1 MSCIWLVTSTC
12 SSNMV
17 ILGTSFKEH
26 LNIRHSQLI
35 YPLRLGTCSRN
46 GRFNIRASDLFLG
59 FPHRGSS
66 IVFVRC
72 FTLSAGES
80 NVATPFVTSHSGPIA
95 GKGVM
100 GITQSSVLHLA
111 DPGRSCQPSFFKLCV
126 YQSQE
131 KICATFGSISGSR
144 WETNGKSV
152 PKDLQI
158 TRISVTSW

>member
-1 MSCIWLVTSTC
+1 MGGWTSRHRC
-12 SSNMV
+12 HLSSV
-17 ILGTSFKEH
+17 LTPYPVAFFTKE
-26 LNIRHSQLI
+26 IGPIFRGPS
-35 YPLRLGTCSRN
+35 
-46 GRFNIRASDLFLG
+46 RASDLFLG

-111 DPGRSCQPSFFKLCV
+111 DPVSHLFSSSAYTSHKRKCVPLLDQFQVPDGKQMEKV
-126 YQSQE
+126 YQ
-131 KICATFGSISGSR
+131 KTSR
-144 WETNGKSV
+144 SLGYQLPPGN
-152 PKDLQI
+152 L
-158 TRISVTSW
+158 R